1 VANGQVAMRMNEVF
15 KALSDP
21 TRREILRILSHGE
34 RTAGELAEPFD
45 MTKPSVSHHFAVLKE
60 AGLVRSRREGQQI
73 VYSLDTTVVE
83 DVLARLWDL
92 FGTGRDGAEKRNT
105 PP

>member
-1 VANGQVAMRMNEVF
+1 MRMNEVF

-21 TRREILRILSHGE
+21 TRREILRILSRGE
-34 RTAGELAEPFD
+34 QTAGELAEPFD
-45 MTKPSVSHHFAVLKE
+45 MTKPSMSHHFAVLKD
-60 AGLVRSRREGQQI
+60 AGLIRSRRDGQQI

-92 FGTGRDGAEKRNT
+92 FGVRGTGAQNGDSS
-105 PP
+105 P